1 MKEHMAD
8 WRIHALAFVLTVIAE
23 FIGTKKFSF
32 GPLSFS
38 LFPMLYVLILGAIL
52 GIAKMI
58 PQKMMTEASPYIGIS
73 VMMLT
78 AKIASTIGPNL
89 GAGVKAGPA
98 LILQEFGNLGTALL
112 ALPIAILVLRM
123 DRSAVGCTFSISRE
137 TSIAIV
143 ADRYGLDSPEGVGVM
158 GGYITGTV
166 LGTLF
171 YGIMVSF
178 LCSLNIFHP
187 YSLAMACGTG
197 SASMMSASLAAVV
210 TAHPEM
216 EQTLTAYASASNM
229 LSTVDG
235 LYMSLFIA
243 LPICDWMYRKMTA
256 VNKHYKNG
264 VPIRKAAA
272 MKKD

>member
-89 GAGVKAGPA
+89 GAVVKAGPA
-98 LILQEFGNLGTALL
+98 LILQEFGNLGTAVL
-112 ALPIAILVLRM
+112 ALPIWDALQLELPSLFQERAPLR
-123 DRSAVGCTFSISRE
+123 SLPIN
-137 TSIAIV
+137 
-143 ADRYGLDSPEGVGVM
+143 
-158 GGYITGTV
+158 TV
-166 LGTLF
+166 LIQMKESVLWVD
-171 YGIMVSF
+171 ISQA
-178 LCSLNIFHP
+178 L
-187 YSLAMACGTG
+187 YSEPC
-197 SASMMSASLAAVV
+197 
-210 TAHPEM
+210 
-216 EQTLTAYASASNM
+216 
-229 LSTVDG
+229 STV
-235 LYMSLFIA
+235 SLFPSSA
-243 LPICDWMYRKMTA
+243 P
-256 VNKHYKNG
+256 
-264 VPIRKAAA
+264 
-272 MKKD
+272 

>member
-89 GAGVKAGPA
+89 GAVVKAGPA
-98 LILQEFGNLGTALL
+98 LILQIG
-112 ALPIAILVLRM
+112 R
-123 DRSAVGCTFSISRE
+123 
-137 TSIAIV
+137 
-143 ADRYGLDSPEGVGVM
+143 
-158 GGYITGTV
+158 
-166 LGTLF
+166 
-171 YGIMVSF
+171 
-178 LCSLNIFHP
+178 
-187 YSLAMACGTG
+187 
-197 SASMMSASLAAVV
+197 
-210 TAHPEM
+210 AH
-216 EQTLTAYASASNM
+216 
-229 LSTVDG
+229 V
-235 LYMSLFIA
+235 
-243 LPICDWMYRKMTA
+243 
-256 VNKHYKNG
+256 
-264 VPIRKAAA
+264 
-272 MKKD
+272 

>member
-89 GAGVKAGPA
+89 G
-98 LILQEFGNLGTALL
+98 
-112 ALPIAILVLRM
+112 
-123 DRSAVGCTFSISRE
+123 GCQSR
-137 TSIAIV
+137 TG
-143 ADRYGLDSPEGVGVM
+143 ADPSG
-158 GGYITGTV
+158 
-166 LGTLF
+166 
-171 YGIMVSF
+171 
-178 LCSLNIFHP
+178 
-187 YSLAMACGTG
+187 
-197 SASMMSASLAAVV
+197 
-210 TAHPEM
+210 
-216 EQTLTAYASASNM
+216 
-229 LSTVDG
+229 
-235 LYMSLFIA
+235 
-243 LPICDWMYRKMTA
+243 
-256 VNKHYKNG
+256 
-264 VPIRKAAA
+264 IRKSGNCGFSAPDRRICIPYGTRGNRNLLLYF
-272 MKKD
+272 KRELPCGRCR

>member
-89 GAGVKAGPA
+89 GAVVKAGPA
-98 LILQEFGNLGTALL
+98 LILQEFGNLELRFSAPDRRICIPYGTRGNRNLL
-112 ALPIAILVLRM
+112 LYFKRELP
-123 DRSAVGCTFSISRE
+123 
-137 TSIAIV
+137 
-143 ADRYGLDSPEGVGVM
+143 
-158 GGYITGTV
+158 
-166 LGTLF
+166 
-171 YGIMVSF
+171 
-178 LCSLNIFHP
+178 
-187 YSLAMACGTG
+187 CGR
-197 SASMMSASLAAVV
+197 
-210 TAHPEM
+210 
-216 EQTLTAYASASNM
+216 
-229 LSTVDG
+229 
-235 LYMSLFIA
+235 
-243 LPICDWMYRKMTA
+243 CR
-256 VNKHYKNG
+256 
-264 VPIRKAAA
+264 
-272 MKKD
+272 